1 MEAGDLV
8 PAGRA
13 GLLDCLRSAL
23 GALSPASPL
32 SALWVTLLSPG
43 PWAASL
49 AGRSRDPSAAAAR
62 AVAREAAEAECR

>member
-23 GALSPASPL
+23 GALSPVSPL
-32 SALWVTLLSPG
+32 SAFWLTLLSQG
-43 PWAASL
+43 PWASSL
-49 AGRSRDPSAAAAR
+49 AGS
-62 AVAREAAEAECR
+62 